1 MIYLVKYCE
10 EVIRRRIFPQ
20 HLLFPWKI
28 CFTKKAT
35 KSFQTSRFMKRLS
48 WHFLEECLKEHGIT
62 QHLLYTESFGEL
74 SAAVQWPFLFQGT
87 FSLACQLHWIPLDSQ
102 PNVGSVE
109 LMLPSL
115 WDIHRHRHNLA
126 LPRNPRQLVQAL
138 QANATAHYPKT
149 KHCRVQVLFKIQ
161 CKDEWLIVNPSHAQH
176 SVDAFMT
183 LIFPHWGVGVCC
195 CEGSEFL

>member
-1 MIYLVKYCE
+1 MICLLKYCE
-10 EVIRRRIFPQ
+10 EVIWRGIFPW
-20 HLLFPWKI
+20 HLLFSCKI

-35 KSFQTSRFMKRLS
+35 KSSQTSRFMKRLS

-62 QHLLYTESFGEL
+62 QHLLYWEFWRAL
-74 SAAVQWPFLFQGT
+74 SHCAMAFQGT
-87 FSLACQLHWIPLDSQ
+87 FSLACQLHWIPFDSQ
-102 PNVGSVE
+102 PNVGSAE

-115 WDIHRHRHNLA
+115 WDIQHRHNLA
-126 LPRNPRQLVQAL
+126 QPRKPRQPVQAL
-138 QANATAHYPKT
+138 HANATAHYPNT

-161 CKDEWLIVNPSHAQH
+161 CKDEWLIANPSHAQD

-183 LIFPHWGVGVCC
+183 PIFPHWGVGKGLVCC